1 MNVAILTLGS
11 RGDVQP
17 YVALG
22 AGLEAAGHEVV
33 LATGK
38 GFAGFVA
45 GHGLRHAALDVDLFE
60 RMQTPEGKAA
70 LAGKNLPGTI
80 RKVMATYRRLLDD
93 EWAAAQG
100 ADAVVYHPK
109 ALGGY
114 HVAEALGVPGFLAH
128 PVPMFS
134 PTRAFPNPVLP
145 FADLGGY
152 LNEASYGAFLCLL
165 TAPFHRT
172 INRWRKASL
181 GLPPRRFMA
190 SELGL
195 GGEPVRS
202 LVCCSPRVVPSPA
215 DWRGSTTVTGYW
227 FLDRRDD
234 WRPPSSLANFLASGP
249 PPAYV
254 GFGSL
259 VGWTPE
265 RVVAAAIA
273 ALRKTGQRGV
283 LVTGGGRAPPGL
295 PADVY
300 AIESAPH
307 DWLFPRM
314 AAVVHH
320 GGAGT
325 TAEGLRAGK
334 PAVICP
340 TTLNDQAFWGRR
352 VAALGAGPEPNP
364 QRKLTAE
371 RLAGAIRA
379 AVGDTEMRERAAKLG
394 REIRAEKGVERAV
407 GIIEGVEQQR
417 TRWHA
422 GGDR

>member
-1 MNVAILTLGS
+1 MKVAILTLGS

-33 LATGK
+33 LAPGK
-38 GFAGFVA
+38 GLAGVVA

-70 LAGKNLPGTI
+70 LAGKTLPGTI

-152 LNEASYGAFLCLL
+152 LNGSSYGAFLRLL

-181 GLPPRRFMA
+181 GLPQRRFMA

-195 GGEPVRS
+195 EGEPIRS
-202 LVCCSPRVVPSPA
+202 LVCCSPRVVPPPA
-215 DWRGSTTVTGYW
+215 GWRGSTTVTGYW
-227 FLDRRDD
+227 FLERRDG
-234 WRPPSSLANFLASGP
+234 WRPPSNLTNFLAIGP
-249 PPAYV
+249 PPVYV

-259 VGWTPE
+259 AGWTPE
-265 RVVAAAIA
+265 RVVDAAIA

-283 LVTGGGRAPPGL
+283 LVTGGGRGPPG
-295 PADVY
+295 PPPGVY

-307 DWLFPRM
+307 D
-314 AAVVHH
+314 
-320 GGAGT
+320 
-325 TAEGLRAGK
+325 
-334 PAVICP
+334 
-340 TTLNDQAFWGRR
+340 
-352 VAALGAGPEPNP
+352 
-364 QRKLTAE
+364 
-371 RLAGAIRA
+371 
-379 AVGDTEMRERAAKLG
+379 
-394 REIRAEKGVERAV
+394 
-407 GIIEGVEQQR
+407 
-417 TRWHA
+417 
-422 GGDR
+422 